1 MTPPLATVDAMA
13 PTGLAPAASLTLADL
28 RALVTPVPGHL
39 DAATCGLPL
48 TTTTDALRAALDE
61 WAAGGATPA
70 GYDRSVA
77 AARAAY
83 ARVAGVDVG
92 RVAIGAQASPLV
104 GLVAAAL
111 PDGARVVVPDGD
123 FTSVT
128 YPFLAHAD
136 RGVQVRAVP
145 LEDLADAVAA
155 GCDAVATSLVQSR
168 DGRVVDLAA
177 VRAAAADVGALR
189 VVDVTQAAG
198 WYPLTPASDGAEVTV
213 CAAYKWLCAPRG
225 TAFLTATPEAAARL
239 RPLAAGWY
247 AGEDPWASVYG
258 TDMHL
263 AHDVRRF
270 DTSPAWLAWVGAAP
284 ALEAFAAAEIV
295 ELRDHAVGLA
305 DGLRA
310 HLGLPPAGSAIV
322 SLPDDDAGTVRAR
335 LTAAGL
341 RVAGRGGGVR
351 LAFHLWN
358 DASDVDRALSAL
370 TR

>member
-1 MTPPLATVDAMA
+1 MA
-13 PTGLAPAASLTLADL
+13 PTTLGTSTSMSLAGL
-28 RALVTPVPGHL
+28 RARIAPTPGYL
-39 DAATCGLPL
+39 DAATGGLPL
-48 TTTTDALRAALDE
+48 RATTDALHAALDE
-61 WAAGGATPA
+61 WAAGRAFPTT
-70 GYDRSVA
+70 YDVAVA
-77 AARAAY
+77 ASRDAY
-83 ARVAGVDVG
+83 ARIAGVDVD
-92 RVAIGAQASPLV
+92 RVAIAAQASPLV

-136 RGVQVRAVP
+136 RGVRVDAVP
-145 LEDLADAVAA
+145 LERLADAVAD

-198 WYPLTPASDGAEVTV
+198 WYPLDPASHGPEITV
-213 CAAYKWLCAPRG
+213 CSAYKWLCAPRG
-225 TAFLTATPEAAARL
+225 VAFLTTTPEADALL

-247 AGEDPWASVYG
+247 AGADRWASVYG
-258 TDMHL
+258 TDMRL
-263 AHDVRRF
+263 APGARRF
-270 DTSPAWLAWVGAAP
+270 DTSPAWLAWIGAVP
-284 ALEAFAAAEIV
+284 ALEAFAQVDVAEV
-295 ELRDHAVGLA
+295 HAHDVGLA

-310 HLGLPPAGSAIV
+310 RLGLPPAGSAIV

-351 LAFHLWN
+351 LAFHVWN
-358 DASDVDRALSAL
+358 DASDVERVAAALAA
-370 TR
+370 